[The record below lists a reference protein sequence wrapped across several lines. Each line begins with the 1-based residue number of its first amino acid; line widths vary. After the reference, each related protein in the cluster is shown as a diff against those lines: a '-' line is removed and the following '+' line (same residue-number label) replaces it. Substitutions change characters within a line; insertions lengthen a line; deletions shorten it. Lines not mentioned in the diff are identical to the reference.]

1 MSLAELQKEVDR
13 LKFVIVVLVT
23 ELRRVGGDT
32 PALSYLQQIL
42 TPQANGCVVDSKQNE
57 PRREG

>member
-1 MSLAELQKEVDR
+1 MSLAELQKEVER
-13 LKFVIVVLVT
+13 LKFVVVVLVT

-42 TPQANGCVVDSKQNE
+42 APQAKGSVVDSKQNE